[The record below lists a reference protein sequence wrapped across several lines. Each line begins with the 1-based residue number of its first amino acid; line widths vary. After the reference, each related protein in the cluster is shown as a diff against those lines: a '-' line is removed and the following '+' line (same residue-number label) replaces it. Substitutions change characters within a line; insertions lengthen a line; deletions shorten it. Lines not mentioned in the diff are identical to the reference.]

1 MNDLAPKTIGPETT
15 GDATSF
21 EAMRHAMV
29 QSQLR
34 TNAVNDP
41 RVVTAMAKVAR
52 EAFVPE
58 AARRLAYR
66 DTAVAIG
73 NGRYLNL
80 PIATG
85 KLLTEAYLEPTD
97 RVLLVGAAGGYTAAV
112 LAGLVR
118 STVAVES
125 DPDLAAHA
133 RATLAGYGNVELVE
147 GPLDQGHAAG
157 APYDVLIVDGCVES
171 LPESLVG
178 QIAAGGRVV
187 TGLLE
192 RGVSRLASGR
202 TIKGGFGLRAFADI
216 DCVAL
221 PGFSAPQGFAF

>member
-1 MNDLAPKTIGPETT
+1 MSDPAADI
-15 GDATSF
+15 TSF

-41 RVVTAMAKVAR
+41 RVVTAMAIVPR
-52 EAFVPE
+52 ERFVPV
-58 AARRLAYR
+58 AARPLAYR

-85 KLLTEAYLEPTD
+85 KLLTEAYLLPTD
-97 RVLLVGAAGGYTAAV
+97 RVLLIGAAGGYTAAV
-112 LAGLVR
+112 LARLVA
-118 STVAVES
+118 SVVAVES
-125 DPDLAAHA
+125 DANLAAHA
-133 RATLAGYGNVELVE
+133 RDALTDLANVSIVE
-147 GPLDQGHAAG
+147 GPLEKGHAKG
-157 APYDVLIVDGCVES
+157 APYDVLMVDGCVDQ
-171 LPESLVG
+171 LPESLVD
-178 QIAAGGRVV
+178 QVVPGGRVV
-187 TGLLE
+187 TGIVE
-192 RGVSRLASGR
+192 RGVRRLATGR

-221 PGFSAPQGFAF
+221 PGFAAPRGFAF

>member
-1 MNDLAPKTIGPETT
+1 MNNLAPGTVGEDI
-15 GDATSF
+15 SF

-41 RVVTAMAKVAR
+41 RVVTAMARVPR

-58 AARRLAYR
+58 SARRLAYR

-73 NGRYLNL
+73 SGRYLNL

-85 KLLTEAYLEPTD
+85 KLLTEAYLEPGD
-97 RVLLVGAAGGYTAAV
+97 RVLLIGAAGGYTAAV
-112 LAGLVR
+112 LSSLVR
-118 STVAVES
+118 SVVAVES
-125 DPDLAAHA
+125 DADLAAHA
-133 RATLAGYGNVELVE
+133 RAALAGYGNVELVE
-147 GPLDQGHAAG
+147 GPLDQGHAPG
-157 APYDVLIVDGCVES
+157 APYDVLIVDGCVE
-171 LPESLVG
+171 LIPESLVG
-178 QIAAGGRVV
+178 QVIPGGRVV
-187 TGLLE
+187 TGLRE

-202 TIKGGFGLRAFADI
+202 TIKGAFGLRAFADV

-221 PGFSAPQGFAF
+221 PGFSAPRSFAF

>member
-1 MNDLAPKTIGPETT
+1 MNNLAPDMIG
-15 GDATSF
+15 DDISF

-41 RVVTAMAKVAR
+41 RVVTAMARVPR
-52 EAFVPE
+52 EQFVPE
-58 AARRLAYR
+58 GARRLAYR

-97 RVLLVGAAGGYTAAV
+97 KVLLIGAAGGYTAAV
-112 LAGLVR
+112 LSGLVR
-118 STVAVES
+118 SVVAVES
-125 DPDLAAHA
+125 DTDLVAHA
-133 RATLAGYGNVELVE
+133 RATLVGYGNVELVE
-147 GPLDQGHAAG
+147 GPLDQGHQAG
-157 APYDVLIVDGCVES
+157 APYDVLVVDGCVEALS
-171 LPESLVG
+171 ESLVG
-178 QIAAGGRVV
+178 QIAPGGRVV
-187 TGLLE
+187 TGLRE
-192 RGVSRLASGR
+192 HGVSRLASGR
-202 TIKGGFGLRAFADI
+202 TIKGAFGLRAFADV

-221 PGFSAPQGFAF
+221 PGFSAPRGFAF